1 MQCDCL
7 GQQRRSGKHNI
18 FVCNALQLFLQVTCL
33 PTGSQCPIDYYSDTS
48 TSFTG
53 LSSNGRLCRPC
64 HETCA
69 TCSDGGENSCTSC
82 QTAFIV
88 NSFGS
93 LSRCAMGCSTT
104 SNTSNCYYC
113 HIECNGCTGSTN
125 ADCVSCKG
133 VTRTNSQGQIVCAPT
148 CGTNQYLTEKNGE
161 FFCFACHPQCN
172 GCTGPANTQCSRCT
186 NVNNTF
192 TSSNECIATCPFG
205 SYADDNSKCRACDAQ
220 CNGCTGPSSSNCSVC
235 TEESILQTTGE
246 LVCVPSCPLWQTYDL
261 SSSGCALTT

>member
-1 MQCDCL
+1 M
-7 GQQRRSGKHNI
+7 
-18 FVCNALQLFLQVTCL
+18 TCL

-69 TCSDGGENSCTSC
+69 TCNDGGENSCTSC

-93 LSRCAMGCSTT
+93 LSRCAMGCSAT

-205 SYADDNSKCRACDAQ
+205 SYADDSSKCRACDAQ